1 MHRCTRRGIAALIAL
16 LVHAAA
22 GNAQTTSPLDLLKEA
37 AAPGERIPYGSGT
50 LQFGELRVPDG
61 AGSHPVAILVHGGCW
76 SAKLGQL
83 PEAATS
89 LDLLRPLA
97 VALAQNGIATW
108 NVEYRRLGNDGG
120 GWPGTYEDLAH
131 ATDFIRQLSPKHHLD
146 LQRVVLV
153 GHSSGGHLALWLAA
167 RHKLPADSALYAAS
181 PLRVAGVVD
190 IDGPA
195 DLEGII
201 GIERKVCGAP
211 VVEQLLGGTPTELP
225 GRYRQA
231 SATAL
236 LPIATKQ
243 ELLIGDKLDNEWIE
257 TIKSYA
263 TTARN
268 AGDPVTVT
276 MLQNAGH
283 FDGLNPKAPAW
294 ETVLASIRS
303 IVGTK

>member
-1 MHRCTRRGIAALIAL
+1 
-16 LVHAAA
+16 
-22 GNAQTTSPLDLLKEA
+22 
-37 AAPGERIPYGSGT
+37 
-50 LQFGELRVPDG
+50 
-61 AGSHPVAILVHGGCW
+61 
-76 SAKLGQL
+76 
-83 PEAATS
+83 
-89 LDLLRPLA
+89 
-97 VALAQNGIATW
+97 
-108 NVEYRRLGNDGG
+108 
-120 GWPGTYEDLAH
+120 
-131 ATDFIRQLSPKHHLD
+131 
-146 LQRVVLV
+146 
-153 GHSSGGHLALWLAA
+153 
-167 RHKLPADSALYAAS
+167 
-181 PLRVAGVVD
+181 VVD

-201 GIERKVCGAP
+201 AIERKVCGAP

-225 GRYRQA
+225 ERYRQA

-243 ELLIGDKLDNEWIE
+243 ELLIGDKLNDQWIE
-257 TIKSYA
+257 SIKSYA

-303 IVGTK
+303 IVGRK